1 LKPSNILID
10 ETGRPFVSDF
20 GVATLLAGE
29 PLVDASDDTP
39 GDTGQAGV
47 TRLTA
52 TGAVVGTREYAAPEV
67 LLGHR
72 AQPAADIWS
81 LGVILHELLTGEFPA
96 ASNPNKRHD
105 LPSRER
111 KSRGKTVFPL
121 DRGLGRI
128 ISTCLAARPEDR
140 YATAGLLAEALTR
153 WGCRRRLAK
162 KARRVALPAA
172 VSGLVLVG
180 IVYASWPPDPA
191 ASYLTTSHDA
201 REHLLKGEPAELISK
216 SARSVG
222 YRFWLGNE
230 DIAKLRTNADG
241 TFSVDSGQGRPA
253 LVELVDYT
261 ETDRYRISAEVRQDS
276 GESRAFLGLYF
287 AGQVLDAKSGAV
299 YFFGRLKFSDLH
311 PNDEQAVNQ
320 DGSRSN
326 QVSLEHCRWVP
337 PYNEGNLLVCGGA
350 TEKYPVPPTGRQP
363 AEQWRKL
370 SIEVSEIGVRGF
382 FDGVTGDGLVGDYR
396 WDSAQQSLNTLS
408 RVDPR
413 TLMRV
418 AIPHRG
424 GLGLLVYRCKASF
437 RNVRVVPVSL

>member
-1 LKPSNILID
+1 
-10 ETGRPFVSDF
+10 
-20 GVATLLAGE
+20 
-29 PLVDASDDTP
+29 
-39 GDTGQAGV
+39 
-47 TRLTA
+47 
-52 TGAVVGTREYAAPEV
+52 
-67 LLGHR
+67 
-72 AQPAADIWS
+72 
-81 LGVILHELLTGEFPA
+81 
-96 ASNPNKRHD
+96 
-105 LPSRER
+105 
-111 KSRGKTVFPL
+111 
-121 DRGLGRI
+121 
-128 ISTCLAARPEDR
+128 
-140 YATAGLLAEALTR
+140 
-153 WGCRRRLAK
+153 
-162 KARRVALPAA
+162 
-172 VSGLVLVG
+172 
-180 IVYASWPPDPA
+180 
-191 ASYLTTSHDA
+191 
-201 REHLLKGEPAELISK
+201 
-216 SARSVG
+216 
-222 YRFWLGNE
+222 
-230 DIAKLRTNADG
+230 
-241 TFSVDSGQGRPA
+241 
-253 LVELVDYT
+253 
-261 ETDRYRISAEVRQDS
+261 
-276 GESRAFLGLYF
+276 
-287 AGQVLDAKSGAV
+287 VLDAKSGAV